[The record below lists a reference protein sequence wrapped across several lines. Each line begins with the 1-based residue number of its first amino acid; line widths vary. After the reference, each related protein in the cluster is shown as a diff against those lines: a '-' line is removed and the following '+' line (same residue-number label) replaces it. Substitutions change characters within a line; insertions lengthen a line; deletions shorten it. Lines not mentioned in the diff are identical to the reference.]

1 MSVIRS
7 GLTVVS
13 KMMGAVS
20 NRLADLVFVAAL
32 LVIKD

>member
-1 MSVIRS
+1 MLVNRG

-20 NRLADLVFVAAL
+20 NRLADLVFANAL